1 MRVLDSDDDMAEYS
15 DFGGRRARR
24 QALIDLLEA
33 ILRLAPPKKSM
44 QESDLNSFQAP
55 LTDTDQL

>member
-1 MRVLDSDDDMAEYS
+1 MAEYS